1 MNENTSRR
9 LDLWIGV
16 PLCWLLTQLLRVGR
30 LFSRRPSGTDPP
42 NKILFIKLAEM
53 GAIVLTVPAFEAAR
67 RRVGKQNLFCLMLSG
82 NRDVHDLL
90 RFFPDDNLLTIR
102 DQNLWTFA
110 VDVLSVLARCR
121 REGID
126 CVIDLEGFS
135 RISAILAGLSRA
147 RIRVGLDRY
156 TTEGLYRGD
165 FFTHRIAYNYY
176 NHASVQFLTMVE
188 AIDAPLGD
196 VPLLKIRMELDDY
209 RLPPFQ
215 PSDNETEEMR
225 SLVTRQCG
233 SEPGRPLV
241 ILNCNLI
248 DLLPLRQWS
257 RENFLQLGRR
267 ILERHPEATLLLT
280 GLPEA
285 REPSEALAREIS
297 PTRAFSIA
305 GDTTLRGLVTL
316 FTMADLLITS
326 DCGPAHMAALTDI
339 PIISIFGPETPQ
351 LYAPLSPYNHSLWAG
366 LACSPCLHAFNHRKS
381 PCQNNV
387 CMQEISVDAVYQ
399 LAQEIC
405 PRMNSRGG
413 TSSSAT

>member
-16 PLCWLLTQLLRVGR
+16 PLCWVLTQLLRFAR
-30 LFSRRPSGTDPP
+30 LFSRRSTTEHP

-67 RRVGKQNLFCLMLSG
+67 KRVGQRNLFCLMLAG

-90 RFFPDDNLLTIR
+90 RFFPDDNLMTIR
-102 DQNLWTFA
+102 DGNLWTFV
-110 VDVLSVLARCR
+110 VDVLGVLSRCR

-135 RISAILAGLSRA
+135 RISAILAGLSGA

-165 FFTHRIAYNYY
+165 FFTHRVAYNYY

-188 AIDAPLGD
+188 AIDAPLGNI
-196 VPLLKIRMELDDY
+196 PLLKTRMELGDY
-209 RLPPFQ
+209 RLPPFE
-215 PSDNETEEMR
+215 PSDEETEEMR
-225 SLVTRQCG
+225 SLIARKCG
-233 SEPGRPLV
+233 GDPGRPL
-241 ILNCNLI
+241 ILLNCNLI

-257 RENFLQLGRR
+257 RDNFLQLGRR
-267 ILERHPEATLLLT
+267 ILERHSEATLLLT

-285 REPSEALAREIS
+285 REASEALAHEIS
-297 PTRAFSIA
+297 PDRAVSVA
-305 GDTTLRGLVTL
+305 GETTLRGLVTL
-316 FTMADLLITS
+316 FTLSDLLITS
-326 DCGPAHMAALTDI
+326 DCGPGHMAALTDI

-351 LYAPLSPYNHSLWAG
+351 LYAPLSPHNHSPWAG

-381 PCQNNV
+381 PCKNNV
-387 CMQEISVDAVYQ
+387 CMQAITVNDVFR

-405 PRMNSRGG
+405 PQMNSRDGK
-413 TSSSAT
+413 TP